1 MGYYDELKKQLFG
14 MIEPLVEGKG
24 MELVH
29 LEYSGGKNGHLH
41 LYIDRENGVSLED
54 CESVNR
60 TVSEMLD
67 GKDPIPNAYT
77 LEVSSPGLDRPLSK
91 PVHYERFAGNKIK
104 LRTKE
109 PINGRKN
116 YSGELKG
123 IKDNQVIIELVDGGP
138 VKIPFNDIL
147 KANLSYSWDDK

>member
-1 MGYYDELKKQLFG
+1 MGYYDELKKQLIG
-14 MIEPLVEGKG
+14 MIEPLVESKG

-41 LYIDRENGVSLED
+41 LYVDRENGVSLED

-91 PVHYERFAGNKIK
+91 PKHYEHFAGNKIK

-123 IKDNQVIIELVDGGP
+123 INDNLVIIELVDGGP
-138 VKIPFNDIL
+138 VEIPFNDIL